1 MHLSHSR
8 ISSLA
13 FLVVVATA
21 AACGASSITTSADG
35 GFNQADAPSVSPL
48 PGLTAITVS
57 PANQTVTIEDTVG
70 PDLDF
75 TADGTFM
82 DGHHEDVTTRVGWQ
96 VEKVSLGK
104 MTGAHFTGFT
114 TFGGRTLITAQ
125 NGLISGQ
132 TQLNIVLHKT
142 VSDPDATN
150 LPPDPGSKFTGPAD
164 ASRNPSLVYP
174 NDDVLLP
181 PNLAVLEVHFR
192 PTAGNTLFEVAFANT
207 LTQVK
212 VYTRCVN
219 PANGGCIYK
228 VSSGV
233 WLFIAE
239 TNRGGEPL
247 SVTVRGTDDNGTKV
261 GTSNAVTM
269 SFSRD
274 DIFGGIYYW
283 GIAADVGNVY
293 RYDFAGTQTTAE
305 KFIGGDSVPG
315 GCIGCH
321 ALSRDGFKMVA
332 EANGQNDGRLLLLN
346 VVDKTPI
353 VPFGSGEKSIFE
365 SWNPEA
371 TQYVAVYGDDN
382 ATDYNLM
389 LVDGATGQKVQS
401 IDIGGTQLSNG
412 ADHPDWSPDGTK
424 IAFTKIGAASD
435 TLQRMHKGAIQVVT
449 KNGASWSAPST
460 LFAATT
466 GENHYY
472 PAFSPDSKIVA
483 FNISICPGGN
493 ETHLSCN
500 ADGDPSATV
509 YTVPTAGG
517 TPAKLTRLNAP
528 GLEDGAQT
536 NLANS
541 FPKWCPFEFQRTGE
555 LGSRLMWIT
564 FSSSRAYGLHG
575 QPPQQQ
581 SGDGDA
587 TTGKLVWM
595 AAIDP
600 DVAIRG
606 EDASFTA
613 FVLPYQGFDTSN
625 HIAQWTERV
634 REPIP

>member
-8 ISSLA
+8 LSA
-13 FLVVVATA
+13 FVLLL
-21 AACGASSITTSADG
+21 AACGDSSITTNADAS
-35 GFNQADAPSVSPL
+35 FNQADAPGASPI

-57 PANQTVTIEDTVG
+57 PANQTVTIDGDVG
-70 PDLDF
+70 PQLDF

-82 DGHHEDVTTRVGWQ
+82 DGHHEDVTTRVDWQ
-96 VEKVSLGK
+96 VEKVSLGY

-114 TFGGRTLITAQ
+114 AFGGRTLITAQ
-125 NGLISGQ
+125 NGPISGQ
-132 TQLNIVLHKT
+132 TQLNIVVKKR
-142 VSDPDATN
+142 VNDPQAQN
-150 LPPDPGSKFTGPAD
+150 LPADPGSMFNGPAD
-164 ASRNPSLVYP
+164 ASRNPNLVYP
-174 NDDVLLP
+174 NDNVLLP
-181 PNLAVLEVHFR
+181 PNLAVLEAHFR
-192 PTAGNTLFEVAFANT
+192 PATGNTLFEVAFANT
-207 LTQVK
+207 LTDVK

-219 PANGGCIYK
+219 PLNGGCIYK
-228 VSSGV
+228 LASSV
-233 WLFIAE
+233 WLFVAE
-239 TNRGGEPL
+239 TNRGGEPVT
-247 SVTVRGTDDNGTKV
+247 VTVRGTDDNGTKV
-261 GTSNAVTM
+261 GTSTPVTL

-274 DIFGGIYYW
+274 DIYGGIYYW
-283 GIAADVGNVY
+283 GIASDVGNVY

-305 KFIGGDSVPG
+305 KYIGGNSVPG

-321 ALSRDGFKMVA
+321 ALSRDGFKLVA

-353 VPFGSGEKSIFE
+353 VPFGTGQKSIFE

-371 TQYVAVYGDDN
+371 TQYVAVYGDSG

-389 LVDGATGQKVQS
+389 LIDGATGTKVTS

-412 ADHPDWSPDGTK
+412 ADHPDWSPDGTM
-424 IAFTKIGAASD
+424 IAFTKIGAASS
-435 TLQRMHKGAIQVVT
+435 TLQRMHRGAIQVVT
-449 KNGASWSAPST
+449 LNGTTWSA
-460 LFAATT
+460 AATLVPAQV
-466 GENHYY
+466 GQNRYY

-483 FNISICPGGN
+483 FNISICPGGD
-493 ETHLSCN
+493 ETNRSCN

-517 TPAKLTRLNAP
+517 TPAKLANLNAP
-528 GLEDGAQT
+528 GKEDGSQT
-536 NLANS
+536 DLTNS
-541 FPKWCPFEFQRTGE
+541 FPKWCPFTFHRTGE

-564 FSSSRAYGLHG
+564 FSSSRAYGLYG

-587 TTGKLVWM
+587 TTGKLIWM
-595 AAIDP
+595 AGIDP
-600 DVAIRG
+600 DVALRG
-606 EDASFTA
+606 EDSSFAA

-634 REPIP
+634 RQPIP